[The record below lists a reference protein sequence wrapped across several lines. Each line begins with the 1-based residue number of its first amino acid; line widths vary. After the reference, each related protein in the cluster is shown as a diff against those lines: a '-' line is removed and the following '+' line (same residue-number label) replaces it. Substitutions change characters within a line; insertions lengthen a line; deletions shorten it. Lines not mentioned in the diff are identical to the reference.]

1 MIYEAL
7 FSAVCNLFNLYICSR
22 SLRLFLKPGHASAFL
37 RFTVYGLTWFLNWIA
52 FYVLKNFWL
61 TTATMIIGL
70 LTAAILFYENRFVP
84 SLFSTVMTVALGRIT
99 EDIIWRIMH
108 EFPGIQYEEA
118 LGSIFSSLLFMLI
131 ILTVERLKSFRTDAH
146 FKNMV
151 YFNLLFI
158 TLGSAVI
165 SEILVNGR
173 YPGRNMCLVGLSL
186 ICLIDI
192 GTFYIYEKIYT
203 AGNERIKNIVLEK
216 QVKMFAR
223 QMEIY
228 KTSRKDLVE
237 LQHDLKNHIGI
248 LQSYLSGGK
257 IEKALFY
264 LEQLEKRSAAPGQ
277 YIKSGND
284 TVDSILNYMLHRA
297 EALHCETTVDIVVPR
312 DSFMNDFDLNIIL
325 SNLLDNALEALE
337 RESERFLNIKMIYD
351 KNVLSIHISNSFHGK
366 IRTRFGR
373 IQSNK
378 KDEEQHG
385 IGLSHVRRIV
395 QSYGGDLHYSA
406 IDGRFTVEIILY
418 PVAAPSPAKQ

>member
-1 MIYEAL
+1 MIYDAL
-7 FSAVCNLFNLYICSR
+7 FSAVSNLFNLYVCNR
-22 SLRLFLKPGHASAFL
+22 SLRLFLRPGHASVAL

-52 FYVLKNFWL
+52 FYILENSWF
-61 TTATMIIGL
+61 TTATMVIGL
-70 LTAAILFYENRFVP
+70 LTAAILFYESRFVP
-84 SLFSTVMTVALGRIT
+84 CLFSTVMTVALGRIT
-99 EDIIWRIMH
+99 EDIIWRILH
-108 EFPGIQYEEA
+108 EFPGVQYEEA
-118 LGSIFSSLLFMLI
+118 LGSIFSSLLFMFI
-131 ILTVERLKSFRTDAH
+131 ILTVERMKSFHTDAH
-146 FKNMV
+146 FKNMI
-151 YFNLLFI
+151 YLNLLFI
-158 TLGSAVI
+158 TFGSAVI
-165 SEILVNGR
+165 SDILVNGR
-173 YPGRNMCLVGLSL
+173 YPDRNMCLIGLSL

-237 LQHDLKNHIGI
+237 LQHDLKNHIGL

-257 IEKALFY
+257 IEKAILY
-264 LEQLEKRSAAPGQ
+264 LEQLEKRSTAPEQ
-277 YIKSGND
+277 YLKSGND

-297 EALHCETTVDIVVPR
+297 EALHCKTTVNILVPR

-337 RESERFLNIKMIYD
+337 KESERFLDIKMIYD

-366 IRTRFGR
+366 IKTRLGR
-373 IQSNK
+373 IQSSK
-378 KDEEQHG
+378 KDKTLHG
-385 IGLSHVRRIV
+385 MGLSHVHRVV

-406 IDGRFTVEIILY
+406 LDGRFTVEIILY
-418 PVAAPSPAKQ
+418 PVTAPSLAK